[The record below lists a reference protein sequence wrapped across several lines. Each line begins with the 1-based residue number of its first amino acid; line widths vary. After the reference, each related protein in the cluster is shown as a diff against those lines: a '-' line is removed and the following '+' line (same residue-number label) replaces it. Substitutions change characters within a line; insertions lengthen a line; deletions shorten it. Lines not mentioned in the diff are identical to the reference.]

1 MRITMKPVIIFENE
15 DFLVVDKPSGLVVH
29 PFDHSDEVTLLDFL
43 KEYTSEMMSIE
54 NNITLQ
60 DGRKIDLGGIVH
72 KLDRETSGVMVV
84 AKNQKVFDEL
94 KEQFIN
100 HTTKKGYVAVV
111 EGNIKEKNF
120 TINAPLGR
128 NKKDYRQSTIASN
141 PRGEFRV
148 AVTDVEVVELRD
160 DTTLVNLYPK
170 TGRTHQLRAHMA
182 SIGHPIVGDVV
193 YGSKIDSNR
202 IMLHAKELSFIL
214 EGKEY
219 TFDSPLPLSF

>member
-1 MRITMKPVIIFENE
+1 MKPVIIFENE

-193 YGSKIDSNR
+193 YGSLKKGER
-202 IMLHAKELSFIL
+202 IMLHAKELTFFV

-219 TFDSPLPLSF
+219 TLDSPIPLSF